1 MLSDESTE
9 KFEIELANEQVKK
22 IKQAINDCQLRF
34 GKVMGCGTCKA
45 LQLCTWAKELSS
57 TIESMGKYIE
67 AQQQEID
74 RLKEKLNAVLQD
86 FYQYV
91 QGGKEICAFCLHDYE
106 CEPGETICGATNYKG
121 FKWRGLNEREDL

>member
-1 MLSDESTE
+1 MLT
-9 KFEIELANEQVKK
+9 KR
-22 IKQAINDCQLRF
+22 QLEDAAKCPQN
-34 GKVMGCGTCKA
+34 G
-45 LQLCTWAKELSS
+45 LCTKCEMDCVRTLYNGYFDGCIS
-57 TIESMGKYIE
+57 E
-67 AQQQEID
+67 AAQTALAYMEMLERARKTLQD
-74 RLKEKLNAVLQD
+74 ALQD

>member
-1 MLSDESTE
+1 MTKGEENIVLNERDEL
-9 KFEIELANEQVKK
+9 IQ
-22 IKQAINDCQLRF
+22 
-34 GKVMGCGTCKA
+34 
-45 LQLCTWAKELSS
+45 
-57 TIESMGKYIE
+57 TIEAQQQMIFEANKQIQ

-106 CEPGETICGATNYKG
+106 CEPGETICGATYKG
-121 FKWRGLNEREDL
+121 FKWKGICPEFEKGKPPKETEKESEVEHDA